1 MEKMYSRQ
9 DVVRLVA
16 LERDRCINIVHN
28 RIREAERLGRAR
40 PALAARMKSAV
51 EFLDKTLLAVVNGK
65 MNRNEDYEEQL
76 KALVLK
82 DYFGEPD
89 KSEK

>member
-28 RIREAERLGRAR
+28 RIREAERLGRVR

-65 MNRNEDYEEQL
+65 MNRKDNYEDQL
-76 KALVLK
+76 MQLVLR
-82 DYFGEPD
+82 DYFD
-89 KSEK
+89 EKQTVEK